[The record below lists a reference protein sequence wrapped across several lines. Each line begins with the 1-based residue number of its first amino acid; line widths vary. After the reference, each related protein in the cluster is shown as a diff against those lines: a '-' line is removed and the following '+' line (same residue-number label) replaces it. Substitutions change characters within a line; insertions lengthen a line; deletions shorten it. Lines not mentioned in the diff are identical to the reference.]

1 MSEEKLTD
9 TTDIQAEIARCAVI
23 PAYNEAR
30 TIGSVVLETLP
41 YVDTVIVVDD
51 GSDDRT
57 AAISES
63 AGAEVISLGPNQGK
77 GAALKAGFE
86 RAMDYRASVIV
97 TLDADGQHNA
107 CSIPEMVAP
116 IESGEAEVVVG
127 SRQLEGDGAASFLRH
142 SGRKML
148 DGATNLT
155 LETPVRDTQSG
166 YRAFSHDAL
175 ELVGDI
181 EVGMGVESEMLIRCD
196 SAGLTVSE
204 VPIEEHYN
212 DEAES
217 STHPV
222 KHAGSVGR
230 TILNVIRF
238 QNPLFFFGVISLILL
253 GSGAIFGFDTATHYY
268 ATREFWPGK
277 ALLSMLCL
285 IMGMQFGTIALL
297 FDYFDTWL
305 QRR

>member
-1 MSEEKLTD
+1 
-9 TTDIQAEIARCAVI
+9 VI

-30 TIGSVVLETLP
+30 TIGSVVLETFP
-41 YVDTVIVVDD
+41 YVDIVIVVDD

-57 AAISES
+57 ADISEA
-63 AGAEVISLGPNQGK
+63 AGAEVICLEPNKGK

-86 RAMDYRASVIV
+86 QAMDYRASVIV

-107 CSIPEMVAP
+107 GSIPELAAP
-116 IESGEAEVVVG
+116 IEAGEAEVVVG
-127 SRQLEGDGAASFLRH
+127 SRELTGDGDPSFTRR

-148 DGATNLT
+148 DGATNLI
-155 LETPVRDTQSG
+155 LETSVSDTQSG
-166 YRAFSHDAL
+166 YRAFSRDAL
-175 ELVGDI
+175 KLIGNI
-181 EVGMGVESEMLIRCD
+181 EVGMGVESEMLLRCD
-196 SAGLTVSE
+196 SAGLTIST

-212 DEAES
+212 DEAEP

-222 KHAGSVGR
+222 RHAGSIGQA
-230 TILNVIRF
+230 ILNVIRF
-238 QNPLFFFGVISLILL
+238 QNPLFFFGIISLVLL

-268 ATREFWPGK
+268 ATRQFWPGK

-285 IMGMQFGTIALL
+285 IMGVQFGTIALL

-305 QRR
+305 KRR